1 MTISPNGFWHLS
13 LPHSWF
19 LGGIQNIQNLPLNVR
34 ERGSFVGC
42 IQKVSL
48 VNLMEIKMTK
58 FFVWNDNNIL
68 QYYLIRTPFTI
79 KLFSSQKRF
88 NAKSILD
95 YHWIHVNVSD
105 GGTFF
110 IDTERGFRFSF
121 KLKAYS
127 QLK

>member
-48 VNLMEIKMTK
+48 YIELKKKKKWKNISDLHKIK
-58 FFVWNDNNIL
+58 
-68 QYYLIRTPFTI
+68 
-79 KLFSSQKRF
+79 
-88 NAKSILD
+88 
-95 YHWIHVNVSD
+95 
-105 GGTFF
+105 
-110 IDTERGFRFSF
+110 GFY
-121 KLKAYS
+121 K
-127 QLK
+127 